1 MAKLSGTFTALVT
14 PFHEWDVDWDTLD
27 ALVERQ
33 IASGVDGLV
42 ACGTTAESPTL
53 TEQEH
58 SDVVARIIK
67 TTAGRVPVIAGTGSN
82 CSKTQ
87 LKLSAEAAEAG
98 ADALLLVAPYYNK
111 PSQRGLLAHFSMTA
125 KEVKLPI
132 MLHNIP
138 GRCGITIQNDTIK
151 RLYEDH
157 ENIVAVK
164 HATGGVA
171 DAAALM
177 SECDILVTSGDDPIT
192 LPLMVLGGVGVV
204 SVLANYAPK
213 TVKALTDAALAGDFK
228 QAQEAHK
235 KMFKLAQAMLSLDV
249 NPVPVKA
256 ALAAKGL
263 CKATYRPP
271 LVPLEAEAQK
281 KLERI
286 IEEFPLD

>member
-14 PFHEWDVDWDTLD
+14 PFHDWDVDWDSLD

-53 TEQEH
+53 TEEEH

-67 TTAGRVPVIAGTGSN
+67 TAAGRVPVIAGTGSN

-87 LKLSAEAAEAG
+87 IKLSSEAAEAG

-111 PSQRGLLAHFSMTA
+111 PSQRGLLKHFAMTA
-125 KEVKLPI
+125 EAVDLPI
-132 MLHNIP
+132 MLYNIP
-138 GRCGITIQNDTIK
+138 GRCGVTIQNDTIK
-151 RLYEDH
+151 TLYEAH
-157 ENIVAVK
+157 KNIVAVK

-177 SECDILVTSGDDPIT
+177 SECDIQVTSGDDPIT

-204 SVLANYAPK
+204 SVLANFAPRA
-213 TVKALTDAALAGDFK
+213 VKALTDAALAGDFNK
-228 QAQEAHK
+228 AQAAHR
-235 KMFKLAQAMLSLDV
+235 KMFKLANAMLSLDV

-271 LVPLEAEAQK
+271 LVPLDADAQK
-281 KLERI
+281 KLDRI
-286 IEEFPLD
+286 LDEYLLD